1 MQSFLDEVVQD
12 IWQNNK
18 APEDLIFVLPSK
30 RAGSFLKSA
39 MAKIAK
45 RPFFSPKIY
54 STETFVAEIS
64 GLSYASSTV
73 LLFELYHSYLQ
84 QPVAEKESFYNFS
97 KWGQM
102 LLQDFNEVDRY
113 LVPPAKIF
121 SYLSAIQELNHWYL
135 QPGKTPMMEDYIRF
149 WNSLEKLY
157 LHFTARI
164 LSLGQGHQGLVYR
177 TAVDRLP
184 AYLDTVKNKR
194 HIFVGFNALNA
205 AEDAIIQQILE
216 KTHADIYWDSDPCF
230 IEDTIHDAGYFLR
243 QHQKKWPYFQEHP
256 FKGLSNCYKGK
267 KEIRIIGVPKKVS
280 QVKYVG
286 QLLREL
292 GRSNPE
298 GLQHTA
304 VVLGDEALLN
314 PLLNAIPEEINKVNI
329 TMGYPIDKTPM
340 YGLFTMFFELYL
352 HQDPRGWYARDVL
365 SFLSHNFVQMLY
377 TTDGALQVSLAIEEI
392 KKRNWVYIDLH
403 KIKELERACEVS
415 LSHLFFSPNLDA
427 LAFINRSLSLIA
439 MLKLSLQEEGNDL
452 DLEYLYRFYTLF
464 NQLHEMLDRY
474 PFANDIRSLYSLF
487 KELKSTETVDFRGE
501 PLEGL
506 QIMGMLESR
515 NLDFETVIITS
526 VNEGI
531 LPSGKSNNSFIPFD
545 VKRDFGLPTY
555 KEKDAVYAYHFY
567 RLLQRASQVY
577 ILYNTEAD
585 VLEGGEKSRFINQ
598 LLTDGNRPGDVVH
611 IVASPELRAF
621 HAPLQSISKDEQLL
635 TALKAVASSG
645 FSPTSLSNYIRNP
658 IDFYQRE
665 ILKIREA
672 EDLEETVAA
681 NTFGTIIHDA
691 LETLY
696 QPFKGC
702 CLEADTMKQ
711 ILPRIEPVVKTH
723 FTRSYSRDSVLSGK
737 NLIAFHVVVRYIR
750 NFIQME
756 INSLSRSQVKII
768 ALEVNLRLPLHIP
781 GLDFPV
787 LLKGKLDRIDEV
799 DGNLRIVDYKT
810 GFVKPPNVEV
820 YDWELLT
827 RDYECS
833 KAFQLL
839 CYALLYS
846 QQAEAFPIQA
856 GIFSFKNLGAG
867 WLPFATKEKK
877 GSRAK
882 ETHIDG
888 KILEQ
893 FREKLFDLIR
903 EICDPLVA
911 FTEKEV

>member
-1 MQSFLDEVVQD
+1 MQTFLDEVVRD
-12 IWQNNK
+12 VWQNDK
-18 APEDLIFVLPSK
+18 TPDDIIFVLPSK

-39 MAKIAK
+39 MAKVAK

-54 STETFVAEIS
+54 STETFVEEIS
-64 GLSYASSTV
+64 GLSYATNTV

-84 QPVAEKESFYNFS
+84 QPLPEKESFYNFS

-113 LVPPAKIF
+113 LVPPGKIF

-135 QPGKTPMMEDYIRF
+135 QPGKTQMMEDYIRF
-149 WNSLEKLY
+149 WNSLEQLY
-157 LHFTARI
+157 LHFTSRL
-164 LSLGQGHQGLVYR
+164 LSTGQGHQGLVYR

-184 AYLDTVKNKR
+184 SYLETVKNKR
-194 HIFVGFNALNA
+194 HVFIGFNALNA
-205 AEDAIIQQILE
+205 AEASIIQEILA
-216 KTHADIYWDSDPCF
+216 KTNADIYWDSDPCF

-243 QHQKKWPYFQEHP
+243 QHRKEWPYFRDNS
-256 FKGLSNCYKGK
+256 FKGLSSFFMSK
-267 KEIRIIGVPKKVS
+267 KTIKIIGVPKKVS

-286 QLLREL
+286 QLLKKL
-292 GRSNPE
+292 GRGTPE
-298 GLQHTA
+298 GIQHTA

-314 PLLNAIPEEINKVNI
+314 PLLNAIPEEINKINI
-329 TMGYPIDKTPM
+329 TMGYPLDKTPM
-340 YGLFTMFFELYL
+340 CGLFTMFFELYL

-365 SFLSHNFVQMLY
+365 SFLSHNFIQMLY
-377 TTDGALQVSLAIEEI
+377 TKDRASQVRLAIEEI

-403 KIKELERACEVS
+403 KIKELEGACGVS
-415 LSHLFFSPNLDA
+415 LSHLFFSHTLDG
-427 LAFINRSLSLIA
+427 LAFINRSLELISI
-439 MLKLSLQEEGNDL
+439 LKLSLQEVGNDL
-452 DLEYLYRFYTLF
+452 DLEYLYRFFTLF
-464 NQLHEMLDRY
+464 NQLQKLLETY

-487 KELKSTETVDFRGE
+487 QELKATETVDFRGE

-515 NLDFETVIITS
+515 NLDFDTVIITS

-545 VKRDFGLPTY
+545 VKRDFGLPTF

-567 RLLQRASQVY
+567 RLLQRATKVY

-598 LLTDGNRPGDVVH
+598 LLTDGNRPDDVVH
-611 IVASPELRAF
+611 IIASPELKAVP
-621 HAPLQSISKDEQLL
+621 APLQSISKDVLL
-635 TALKAVASSG
+635 LSALEAVASSG

-658 IDFYQRE
+658 INFYQRE

-672 EDLEETVAA
+672 DDLEETVAA
-681 NTFGTIIHDA
+681 NTFGTIIHDT
-691 LETLY
+691 LEELY
-696 QPFKGC
+696 QPFVGQY
-702 CLEADTMKQ
+702 LEKDKLKQ
-711 ILPRIEPVVKTH
+711 ILPQIEYVVRTH
-723 FTRSYSRDSVLSGK
+723 FSRSYSGDSKLSGK

-750 NFIQME
+750 NFVQME
-756 INSLSRSQVKII
+756 IESLSGSQVKII
-768 ALEVNLRLPLHIP
+768 RLEEKLALTLNIP
-781 GLDFPV
+781 GIDFPV

-810 GFVKPPNVEV
+810 GYVKPANVEV

-827 RDYECS
+827 REYEVS

-839 CYALLYS
+839 CYALLYGQHTS
-846 QQAEAFPIQA
+846 FPIQA
-856 GIFSFKNLGAG
+856 GIISFKNLGAG
-867 WLPFATKEKK
+867 WLPFGTKEKK
-877 GSRAK
+877 GSRTK
-882 ETHIDG
+882 DIFIDE
-888 KILEQ
+888 KILDL
-893 FREKLFDLIR
+893 FREQLYNLIR

-911 FTEKEV
+911 ITEKEV